1 MARSLPLYYKMDQ
14 ESHTVA
20 DTDETT
26 PVVMEYG
33 SDKTL
38 PGGVL
43 LRGCVMN
50 NDGTGQKITV
60 RVYAAASNVDLR
72 YEVELDFTSTNDA
85 SDLLDVGI
93 PIMTTPYWSVQADGG
108 TDDLLL
114 RFYVQALS
122 AIT

>member
-1 MARSLPLYYKMDQ
+1 MARSLPLYYEMDQ
-14 ESHTVA
+14 ESITIA
-20 DTDETT
+20 NTNETT

-33 SDKTL
+33 GNTTL

-43 LRGCVMN
+43 VRGCVMN

-60 RVYAAASNVDLR
+60 RVYGAASSVDLR
-72 YEVELDFTSTNDA
+72 YQVELDFSSVNDA

-108 TDDLLL
+108 TDDLEL

-122 AIT
+122 AIS

>member
-14 ESHTVA
+14 EAITVSGTA
-20 DTDETT
+20 ETT
-26 PVVMEYG
+26 PVVMEFG
-33 SDKTL
+33 SNQTL

-60 RVYAAASNVDLR
+60 RVYGAASSVDLR
-72 YEVELDFTSTNDA
+72 YQVELDFSSVNDA
-85 SDLLDVGI
+85 SDLLDIGI
-93 PIMTTPYWSVQADGG
+93 PIMTTPYWSIQADGG
-108 TDDLLL
+108 SDDLLL

-122 AIT
+122 AIS